1 MKRRRNPN
9 DFADAK
15 EASKFATRIVKEASN
30 VRVIPGKT
38 NGRITLNV
46 FVPGASSLA
55 RTIYTPGEW
64 ENHPANVRRTRSK
77 NEEREAN
84 G

>member
-1 MKRRRNPN
+1 MKLLRRPS

-15 EASKFATRIVKEASN
+15 EASRFATRIVKEASN

-38 NGRITLNV
+38 NGRITLHV
-46 FVPGASSLA
+46 FVPGASSLG
-55 RTIYTPGEW
+55 RTIYSQGEW

-77 NEEREAN
+77 NEERDAN